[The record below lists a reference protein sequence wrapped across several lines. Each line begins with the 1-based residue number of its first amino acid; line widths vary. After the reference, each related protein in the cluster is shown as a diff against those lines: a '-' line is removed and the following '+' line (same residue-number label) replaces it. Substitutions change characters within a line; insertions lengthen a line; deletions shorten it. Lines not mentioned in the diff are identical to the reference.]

1 MAAHSSS
8 QLLNGQL
15 AALEAPLSDDSLHAL
30 ALVVGPAMLLEALDL
45 IDQDQGTTDS
55 PLAAVGFCWGESCY
69 LGMLSLNSVARIMP
83 PNGRPLYQVASSSGG
98 QPYTVFPHVPAGTG
112 YCPCPAYS
120 FGVLAK
126 GNQVTV
132 TTHLL
137 SHLALPHPDLVL
149 RGAVQTPTRMSHR
162 GPDRR
167 LGEQTRRPRVARRPG
182 HQIRRRRPTPAR
194 GKYRSRLRLIRVSST
209 KGSASRAKTI
219 EEGPNLGRHGTP
231 CKRKS
236 SPTRSV
242 PPESRPHLT
251 VHTRSAPSSPP
262 PYALALR
269 RRPLRTPTAA
279 AS

>member
-15 AALEAPLSDDSLHAL
+15 AALAAPLSDDSLHAL

-132 TTHLL
+132 TTPT
-137 SHLALPHPDLVL
+137 LALCSCLP
-149 RGAVQTPTRMSHR
+149 
-162 GPDRR
+162 
-167 LGEQTRRPRVARRPG
+167 
-182 HQIRRRRPTPAR
+182 
-194 GKYRSRLRLIRVSST
+194 
-209 KGSASRAKTI
+209 
-219 EEGPNLGRHGTP
+219 
-231 CKRKS
+231 
-236 SPTRSV
+236 
-242 PPESRPHLT
+242 
-251 VHTRSAPSSPP
+251 
-262 PYALALR
+262 
-269 RRPLRTPTAA
+269 
-279 AS
+279 